1 MDEKYNMNDT
11 APGPQPGAGES
22 ATRAQ
27 TCAPPDPMPPLREE
41 PPKKVRRAGTFTLG
55 LVLVAAGVLLVL
67 SSVLPSFDM
76 RWALRLAPVVF
87 IGLGIEVLIYAARPD
102 VKLKYDGVSIF
113 LCIVLVCGAG
123 CGAIVG
129 RALDY
134 YDPAVSQAEEQLRA
148 DCEAKTT
155 ELLTAQPDLQQ
166 KIADIS
172 ANIELHYRSG
182 GAQDI
187 EPQAGDYLN
196 LYVTIWPE
204 ACATRED
211 FAALARQI
219 MDACAAAGL
228 PYTTYRFDTLQQG
241 ITDGMVTYELYVGG
255 DWRRAADAGALAR
268 SVQETYWYNGDGF
281 TNYGDMHNY
290 QQEMLRQNLVDEYY
304 EKFGESPSA
313 EWLDEQLAKTATSES
328 AAL

>member
-1 MDEKYNMNDT
+1 M
-11 APGPQPGAGES
+11 
-22 ATRAQ
+22 
-27 TCAPPDPMPPLREE
+27 
-41 PPKKVRRAGTFTLG
+41 
-55 LVLVAAGVLLVL
+55 
-67 SSVLPSFDM
+67 
-76 RWALRLAPVVF
+76 
-87 IGLGIEVLIYAARPD
+87 LIYAARPD

-129 RALDY
+129 RALEY

-219 MDACAAAGL
+219 MDACAGAGL

-268 SVQETYWYNGDGF
+268 SVQETYWY
-281 TNYGDMHNY
+281 
-290 QQEMLRQNLVDEYY
+290 
-304 EKFGESPSA
+304 
-313 EWLDEQLAKTATSES
+313 TATALPATATCTTTSRKCCARTLWTNTTKNS
-328 AAL
+328 AKAPVPNGWTNSSPKPPPRKAQRF